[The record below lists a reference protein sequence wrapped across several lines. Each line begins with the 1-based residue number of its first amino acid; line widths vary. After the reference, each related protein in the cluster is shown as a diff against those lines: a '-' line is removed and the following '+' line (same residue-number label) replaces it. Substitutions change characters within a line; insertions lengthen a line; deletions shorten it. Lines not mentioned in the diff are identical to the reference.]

1 MRKYYNEKVNLSLSI
16 MTKIVII
23 DDEFIA
29 RSLLTN
35 MLEEYFPEN
44 YTIVGSYS
52 SVKDGVKAIQ
62 EFDADLV
69 FLDIQMPEEF
79 GFELFKYFSK
89 INFQVIFVT
98 AYNQYAIKAFRC
110 SALDYLLKPIDTDI
124 FREAIHKYLKNRPTK
139 GSQGEQMK
147 VLLEHLEKEKNTNH
161 HHRIA
166 FYTCNG
172 VECIHTKDIIYC
184 ESDGNYTTIQM
195 IKENR
200 VLVTKSLKSVEEL
213 LPKTLF
219 KRVHKSFLIKM
230 DAVKRYNKFDKLAEL
245 TDNFTIPVAHRK
257 EAEFLKELF
266 GKD

>member
-1 MRKYYNEKVNLSLSI
+1 

-35 MLEEYFPEN
+35 MLKEYFPED
-44 YTIVGSYS
+44 YTIVGSCS

-62 EFDADLV
+62 DFDADLV

-89 INFQVIFVT
+89 INFEVIFVT
-98 AYNQYAIKAFRC
+98 AYSQYAIQAIQC
-110 SALDYLLKPIDTDI
+110 SALDYLLKPIDTDL
-124 FREAIHKYLKNRPTK
+124 FRKAIHKFLENRPK
-139 GSQGEQMK
+139 KIPQEEQMK
-147 VLLEHLEKEKNTNH
+147 VLLEHLENERNTNN
-161 HHRIA
+161 HRRMA
-166 FYTCNG
+166 FPTCNG
-172 VECIHTKDIIYC
+172 VECVHTKNIIYC

-195 IKENR
+195 TNENNI
-200 VLVTKSLKSVEEL
+200 LVSKPLKTVEEL
-213 LPKTLF
+213 LPEALF

-230 DAVKRYNKFDKLAEL
+230 DAVKRYNKMDKLVEL